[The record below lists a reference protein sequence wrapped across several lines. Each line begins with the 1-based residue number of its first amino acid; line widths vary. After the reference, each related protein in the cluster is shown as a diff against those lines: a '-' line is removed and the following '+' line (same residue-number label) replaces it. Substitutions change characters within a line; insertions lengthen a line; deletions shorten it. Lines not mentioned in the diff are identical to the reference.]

1 MNLNDDYDVL
11 FLGGGASLQFAMVP
25 FNLMKENGKAAYLD
39 SGNWAATS
47 MKEAI
52 KTTNVITTVEILLKV
67 VFRHHSNKPVIQCVK
82 LSNCFS
88 NQRMNFSKAFLPVRC
103 CNFPN
108 LDDNQ
113 GIMVKEANNDNNVA
127 ITTYK
132 YAMKVAYKGSNY
144 SGSQIQPGQRV

>member
-1 MNLNDDYDVL
+1 
-11 FLGGGASLQFAMVP
+11 
-25 FNLMKENGKAAYLD
+25 MKD
-39 SGNWAATS
+39 I
-47 MKEAI
+47 I
-52 KTTNVITTVEILLKV
+52 KTTNVTATVNILLKV
-67 VFRHHSNKPVIQCVK
+67 VLRDHSNKPVIQCVK

-127 ITTYK
+127 ITTVTQNCAK
-132 YAMKVAYKGSNY
+132 ILATRPVLIAIGKNTTTITKVIATTVKPISAAPSYAALILLFPISM
-144 SGSQIQPGQRV
+144 